1 MALCA
6 ARVSMQKPAHSNF
19 SLSKISPIIRWYFDV
34 NRKRKAIEKALGGD
48 GPLFISE
55 TPMFMDDDIVKKL
68 YGL

>member
-1 MALCA
+1 M
-6 ARVSMQKPAHSNF
+6 
-19 SLSKISPIIRWYFDV
+19 

-48 GPLFISE
+48 EPLFISE